1 VDTAELRLAEPDT
14 RPCDRQRTEPA
25 LQIVYRIC
33 AAENAKPRPAFYDKT
48 LALVSLLRAAEKVV
62 PSPAFTFLVDGSL
75 PESLIQ
81 LMARHGRV
89 VPISAGSTRRSFRQ
103 AVALAAVLDGG
114 PDDLVWFAE
123 DDYLYQPRA
132 LAVLL
137 SAATEMPD
145 AQYFM
150 MTGSNALDLTVPG
163 RSADRLHLLPG
174 AEGDPPSRVVAGV
187 RWFRGESTTSTFAV
201 RRKALLEDARLLRF
215 VPYTGGSWDR
225 TTCLAYQGFRPFRA
239 RDIFPVADEPVH
251 RWPRI
256 AVRGLFRAAAVA
268 RSLRRSSRRR
278 VLVGADP
285 ELVLHMETFTEDAR
299 GPLSAASAGTDWAGI
314 AADTRRWAAER
325 GLTRRSA
332 DPRSS
337 SGLDGTSPAP
347 SRPRS
352 S

>member
-1 VDTAELRLAEPDT
+1 VDTAELRRVEPES
-14 RPCDRQRTEPA
+14 RPSDRSRTDPA

-48 LALVSLLRAAEKVV
+48 LALVSLLRAAENVT
-62 PSPAFTFLVDGSL
+62 PRPAFTFLVDGSL
-75 PESLIQ
+75 PDNLIE
-81 LMARHGRV
+81 LMERHGRV
-89 VPISAGSTRRSFRQ
+89 VPISAGSTRSSFRQ

-123 DDYLYQPRA
+123 DDYLYEPRA

-137 SAATEMPD
+137 SAAAEMPD
-145 AQYFM
+145 AHYFM
-150 MTGSNALDLTVPG
+150 MTGSNALDLSVPG

-174 AEGDPPSRVVAGV
+174 AEGDASNRVVAGV

-201 RRKALLEDARLLRF
+201 RRKVLLEDARLLRF

-225 TTCLAYQGFRPFRA
+225 ATCLAYQGFRPFRA
-239 RDIFPVADEPVH
+239 RDVLPVADEPAH
-251 RWPRI
+251 RWPRLAI
-256 AVRGLFRAAAVA
+256 RGLFRAVAVA
-268 RSLRRSSRRR
+268 RSLRRPSRRR

-285 ELVLHMETFTEDAR
+285 ELVLHMETFDEDAR
-299 GPLSAASAGTDWAGI
+299 GPLSAASARTDWAGI
-314 AADTRRWAAER
+314 AADTRQWAAER
-325 GLTRRSA
+325 GIMPRSAGRRS
-332 DPRSS
+332 P